1 MTFDYPQILYALFI
15 LIPLFI
21 FDIIKGIRKPWF
33 SQHQPVKNSELAG
46 FEKTKVTSPYNAKT
60 AAGNK
65 SGRKFIASILFFR
78 LFLALVIIALAE
90 PRWGTGYSKA
100 EYYRGLDIVF
110 AIDISRSMDIRDAYE
125 ENLSPVFSSQEG
137 IIQQSRL
144 ERGLIIAR
152 ETILSLPGARYGA
165 AVGRSRGY
173 LAIPLTFD
181 NESALIFLEALDGSS
196 MTGRSTNIESL
207 IEASSEAFQNTS
219 PAQKVIVLISD
230 GESHSGVLRNILN
243 YCAREE
249 IIIITVGTGSEEGRL
264 IPSQTDSPQPQPV
277 ISRRDTAVMRNIAER
292 TGGVYIDGSRP
303 EASLNLSSHL
313 ISLSAET
320 NPLNKTGET
329 KQRRSLFIILALI
342 AYAVSKFVT
351 RNFTLRGAK
360 LAAIVSI
367 IMFLSSCTEGK
378 LILMEANYLHSR
390 SRFDEAI
397 ISYMKALDHA
407 DAAPYA
413 EYGLGLTF
421 YLMDQEDAALNRYN
435 DSRNQLETFSETEHR
450 ELRYRNYYN
459 SGIIY
464 FEKQEYHS
472 AAESFK
478 EALKADPRRLEAK
491 RNLELSLL
499 SISIE
504 ASSHNNPE
512 NRQEQREILFDY
524 LREEEQRVWKSREWT
539 AEEEYTGPDY

>member
-1 MTFDYPQILYALFI
+1 MTFDYPEILYALFI

-21 FDIIKGIRKPWF
+21 FDIIKSIKKPWF
-33 SQHQPVKNSELAG
+33 TWHLAVKIPAQIKNA
-46 FEKTKVTSPYNAKT
+46 EKTRFTYAAKT
-60 AAGNK
+60 SAHNK
-65 SGRKFIASILFFR
+65 SGKKFIASILFFR
-78 LFLALVIIALAE
+78 LFLALAITALAG
-90 PRWGTGYSKA
+90 PRWGTGHTQA

-110 AIDISRSMDIRDAYE
+110 AIDVSRSMDIRDAYE
-125 ENLSPVFSSQEG
+125 ENLSQVFSSQQG
-137 IIQQSRL
+137 TVQQSRL

-152 ETILSLPGARYGA
+152 ETIHSIPGARYAA
-165 AVGRSRGY
+165 AVGRSKGY
-173 LAIPLTFD
+173 LAIPLTYD

-219 PAQKVIVLISD
+219 PAQKVIVLVSD

-249 IIIITVGTGSEEGRL
+249 IIIITVGVGSDEGRL
-264 IPSQTDSPQPQPV
+264 ISSQTNSPQSPPV
-277 ISRRDTAVMRNIAER
+277 ISRRDAAVMRNIAER
-292 TGGVYIDGSRP
+292 TGGIYIDGSRP
-303 EASLNLSSHL
+303 DASFSLSSHL
-313 ISLSAET
+313 ASLSAET
-320 NPLNKTGET
+320 NPLNKTNEA
-329 KQRRSLFIILALI
+329 KLRRSFFIMLALA

-351 RNFTLRGAK
+351 RNFTPRKAK
-360 LAAIVSI
+360 LASI
-367 IMFLSSCTEGK
+367 ISIILFLSSCTEGK

-397 ISYMKALDHA
+397 ISYTKALDHA

-413 EYGLGLTF
+413 EYGLGLTY
-421 YLMDQEDAALNRYN
+421 YLMDQEDAALNRFN
-435 DSRNQLETFSETEHR
+435 DSQNQLETFPEAEHR
-450 ELRYRNYYN
+450 ELRYRNFYN

-472 AAESFK
+472 AAQAFR
-478 EALKADPRRLEAK
+478 EALKADPRRTEAK
-491 RNLELSLL
+491 RNLELSIL

-504 ASSHNNPE
+504 ASSHNNSE
-512 NRQEQREILFDY
+512 SRQEQREILFDY
-524 LREEEQRVWKSREWT
+524 LKEEEQQIWRSREWT